1 MIHIYRE
8 FDSHIYLYGRSKL
21 DGLCG
26 HAVFAYTYANAHA
39 SLPMAAADGKRR
51 GAQAQSSRCKDDAY
65 LCRHSLVGESV
76 VAKPSASF
84 AFCKLP
90 CCGLAGITSS
100 LKDVKVVVYAVY
112 QARSNGVFGCLRLA
126 GVIRLNGCSSV
137 AIALAVACSYGLVG
151 GTKIG
156 AGMHIATMTAHQG
169 YHNAPRRSVG
179 MHGGCEQ
186 RVGM

>member
-1 MIHIYRE
+1 MIHR
-8 FDSHIYLYGRSKL
+8 IYLYGRSKL

-39 SLPMAAADGKRR
+39 SLPLAAADGKRR

-65 LCRHSLVGESV
+65 LRRHTLVGESV
-76 VAKPSASF
+76 VAKPSATF

-90 CCGLAGITSS
+90 CCGQATVTCS

-126 GVIRLNGCSSV
+126 GVIRLNGCRSV
-137 AIALAVACSYGLVG
+137 AITLAIACSYGLLG

-156 AGMHIATMTAHQG
+156 AGMHITPHEG
-169 YHNAPRRSVG
+169 PSVC
-179 MHGGCEQ
+179 MEA
-186 RVGM
+186 VSNV